1 MAEQVDDDLRQ
12 AAKAAAAAAAVG
24 AAAGVARA
32 IASRA
37 RDASNRHGDE
47 PEDEQPQDEQ
57 PEDEQPDD
65 EQQEQS
71 AAPEP
76 EDVQED
82 EQPEE
87 EPQSE
92 PEPEPEREPVRGE
105 RSGRLHQLTDTARQL
120 LEELS
125 GAEVETVSA
134 LGRTDGGWRVTLEA
148 VELRR
153 IPDSTDVLATY
164 EVELDGD
171 GDLVRYERR
180 RRYARSQSDHGEDA

>member
-92 PEPEPEREPVRGE
+92 PEREPARGE